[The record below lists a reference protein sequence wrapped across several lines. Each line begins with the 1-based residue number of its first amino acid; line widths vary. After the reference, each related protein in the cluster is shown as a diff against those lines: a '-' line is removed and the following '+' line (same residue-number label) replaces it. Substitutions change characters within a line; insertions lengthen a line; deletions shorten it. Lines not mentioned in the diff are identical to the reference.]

1 MITSLKILLIAVSLL
16 ASMYLIAC
24 ALLAFNARSMLY
36 HPTQRSADVPHWTM
50 PRGDADI
57 IVSSNRHHSTQLV
70 LYFGGNAED
79 VSQALPMLQ
88 QGFPDAAIHAMHYR
102 GYGGSSGSPT
112 EATLIGDA
120 LALYDGTNSNQAHDI
135 IVVGRSLGSGV
146 AVQVAA
152 ARPIQR
158 LVLITPYDS
167 IGGLAARMYPAF
179 PVRLLLRDHYDSWR
193 HAARITAPTTLIIAG
208 RDEVIPN
215 ASSLR
220 LLREFRPGVAQAVTI
235 ANADHNDVFGYPQF
249 AEALRGR

>member
-1 MITSLKILLIAVSLL
+1 MITSLKILLIVISLL
-16 ASMYLIAC
+16 ASTYLIAC
-24 ALLAFNARSMLY
+24 ALLAFNARGMLY
-36 HPTQRSADVPHWTM
+36 HPAPRTADVPHWTL

-57 IVSSNRHHSTQLV
+57 IVSSNRQHSTQLV

-88 QGFPDAAIHAMHYR
+88 QAFPAAAIHAMHYR
-102 GYGGSSGSPT
+102 SYGGSSGSPT
-112 EATLIGDA
+112 EATLVGDA
-120 LALYDGTNSNQAHDI
+120 FALYDGTSNAQANDI
-135 IVVGRSLGSGV
+135 VVVGRSLGSGV
-146 AVQVAA
+146 AVQLAA
-152 ARPIQR
+152 ARPVQR

-167 IGGLAARMYPAF
+167 IGGLAARMFPAF

-193 HAARITAPTTLIIAG
+193 HAARISAPTTLIIAG

-220 LLREFRPGVAQAVTI
+220 LLQQFQPGVAQEVTI
-235 ANADHNDVFGYPQF
+235 AEAAHNDVFAYAQF

>member
-1 MITSLKILLIAVSLL
+1 MITSLKVLLIAISVL

-36 HPTQRSADVPHWTM
+36 HPAPRSADVPHWTM

-57 IVSSNRHHSTQLV
+57 IVSSNKQHSTQLI

-79 VSQALPMLQ
+79 VSQALAMLQ
-88 QGFPDAAIHAMHYR
+88 QTFPAAAIHAMHYR

-120 LALYDGTNSNQAHDI
+120 LALYDSTSNGQAQDI

-146 AVQVAA
+146 AVQLAA
-152 ARPIQR
+152 ARSVQR

-167 IGGLAARMYPAF
+167 IGGLAARMFPAF

-193 HAARITAPTTLIIAG
+193 HAARISAPTTLIIAG

-235 ANADHNDVFGYPQF
+235 NDADHNDVFAYPQF
-249 AEALRGR
+249 AEALRGN

>member
-1 MITSLKILLIAVSLL
+1 MITSLKVLLIAISVL

-36 HPTQRSADVPHWTM
+36 HPAPRSADVPHWTM

-57 IVSSNRHHSTQLV
+57 IVSSNRQHSTQLI

-88 QGFPDAAIHAMHYR
+88 QAFPEAAIHAMHYR

-112 EATLIGDA
+112 EAMLVGDA
-120 LALYDGTNSNQAHDI
+120 LALYDSTSNGQAQDI
-135 IVVGRSLGSGV
+135 VVVGRSLGSGV
-146 AVQVAA
+146 AVQLAA
-152 ARPIQR
+152 ARPVQR

-167 IGGLAARMYPAF
+167 IGGLAARMFPAF

-193 HAARITAPTTLIIAG
+193 HAAQITAPTTLIIAG

-235 ANADHNDVFGYPQF
+235 ANADHNDVFAFPQF

>member
-1 MITSLKILLIAVSLL
+1 MITSLKVLLIAISVL
-16 ASMYLIAC
+16 ASTYLIAC

-36 HPTQRSADVPHWTM
+36 HPAPRSADVPHWTM

-57 IVSSNRHHSTQLV
+57 IVSSNRQHSTQLI

-88 QGFPDAAIHAMHYR
+88 QGFPGAAIHAMHYR

-112 EATLIGDA
+112 EAMLVGDA
-120 LALYDGTNSNQAHDI
+120 LALYDSTSNGQAQD
-135 IVVGRSLGSGV
+135 IVVIGRSLGSGV
-146 AVQVAA
+146 AVQLAA
-152 ARPIQR
+152 ARPVQR
-158 LVLITPYDS
+158 LILITPYDS
-167 IGGLAARMYPAF
+167 IGGLAARMFPAF

-193 HAARITAPTTLIIAG
+193 HAAQITAPTTLIIAG

-220 LLREFRPGVAQAVTI
+220 LLREFRPGVAQAITI
-235 ANADHNDVFGYPQF
+235 ADADHNDVFGYPEF
-249 AEALRGR
+249 AEALRGQ

>member
-1 MITSLKILLIAVSLL
+1 MITSLKVLLIAISLL

-36 HPTQRSADVPHWTM
+36 HPTPRSADVPHWTL
-50 PRGDADI
+50 PRGDAEI
-57 IVSSNRHHSTQLV
+57 IISSNKQPGTPLV

-112 EATLIGDA
+112 EASLISDA
-120 LALYDGTNSNQAHDI
+120 LALYDGTSSQANEI
-135 IVVGRSLGSGV
+135 IVIGRSLGSGV
-146 AVQVAA
+146 AVQLAA
-152 ARPIQR
+152 ARPVQR

-167 IGGLAARMYPAF
+167 IGGLAARMFPAF

-193 HAARITAPTTLIIAG
+193 HATRISAPTTLIIAG

-220 LLREFRPGVAQAVTI
+220 LLHEFRPGVAQAVTI
-235 ANADHNDVFGYPQF
+235 ADADHNDVFGYPQF

>member
-1 MITSLKILLIAVSLL
+1 MITSLKVLLIAISVL
-16 ASMYLIAC
+16 ASTYLIAC

-36 HPTQRSADVPHWTM
+36 HPAPRSADVPHWTM

-57 IVSSNRHHSTQLV
+57 IVSSNRQHSTQLI

-88 QGFPDAAIHAMHYR
+88 QGFPGAAIHAMHYR

-112 EATLIGDA
+112 EAMLVGDA
-120 LALYDGTNSNQAHDI
+120 LALYDSTSNGQAKD
-135 IVVGRSLGSGV
+135 IVVIGRSLGSGV
-146 AVQVAA
+146 AVQLAA
-152 ARPIQR
+152 ARPVQR
-158 LVLITPYDS
+158 LILITPYDS
-167 IGGLAARMYPAF
+167 IGGLAARMFPAF

-220 LLREFRPGVAQAVTI
+220 LLREFRPGVAQAIII
-235 ANADHNDVFGYPQF
+235 ADADHNDVFGYPEF
-249 AEALRGR
+249 AEALRGN

>member
-1 MITSLKILLIAVSLL
+1 MITSLKVVLIAISVL

-36 HPTQRSADVPHWTM
+36 HPAPRSADVPHWTM

-57 IVSSNRHHSTQLV
+57 IVSSNKQHSTQLI

-79 VSQALPMLQ
+79 VSQALAMLQ
-88 QGFPDAAIHAMHYR
+88 QAFPAAAIHAMHYR

-112 EATLIGDA
+112 EAMLVGDA
-120 LALYDGTNSNQAHDI
+120 LALYDSTSTSQAQD
-135 IVVGRSLGSGV
+135 IVVIGRSLGSGV
-146 AVQVAA
+146 AVQLAA
-152 ARPIQR
+152 ARPVQR

-167 IGGLAARMYPAF
+167 IGGLAARMFPAF

-215 ASSLR
+215 ESSLR
-220 LLREFRPGVAQAVTI
+220 LLHEFRPCVAQAVTI
-235 ANADHNDVFGYPQF
+235 ADADHNDVFGYPQF
-249 AEALRGR
+249 AEALRGQ

>member
-1 MITSLKILLIAVSLL
+1 MITSLKVLLIAISVL

-36 HPTQRSADVPHWTM
+36 HPAPRSADVPHWTL

-57 IVSSNRHHSTQLV
+57 IVSSNSQHSTQLV
-70 LYFGGNAED
+70 LYFGGNTED

-88 QGFPDAAIHAMHYR
+88 QAFPEAAIHAMHYR

-120 LALYDGTNSNQAHDI
+120 LALYDRTSTGPTQDI
-135 IVVGRSLGSGV
+135 IVIGRSLGSGV
-146 AVQVAA
+146 AVQLAA
-152 ARPIQR
+152 ARPVQR
-158 LVLITPYDS
+158 LILITPYDS

-179 PVRLLLRDHYDSWR
+179 PVRLLLRDQYDSWR
-193 HAARITAPTTLIIAG
+193 HAARISAPTTLIIAG

-220 LLREFRPGVAQAVTI
+220 LLREFRPGVARAVTI
-235 ANADHNDVFGYPQF
+235 AEADHNDVFGYPQF

>member
-1 MITSLKILLIAVSLL
+1 MITSLKVLLIAISLL

-36 HPTQRSADVPHWTM
+36 HPTPRSADVPHWTL

-57 IVSSNRHHSTQLV
+57 IVSSNRQHSTQLV

-112 EATLIGDA
+112 EASLISDA
-120 LALYDGTNSNQAHDI
+120 LALYDGTSSQANEI
-135 IVVGRSLGSGV
+135 IVIGRSLGSGV
-146 AVQVAA
+146 AVQLAA
-152 ARPIQR
+152 ARPVQR

-167 IGGLAARMYPAF
+167 IGGLAARMFPAF

-193 HAARITAPTTLIIAG
+193 HATRISAPTTLIIAG

-220 LLREFRPGVAQAVTI
+220 LLHEFRPGVAQAVTI
-235 ANADHNDVFGYPQF
+235 ADADHNDVFGYPQF